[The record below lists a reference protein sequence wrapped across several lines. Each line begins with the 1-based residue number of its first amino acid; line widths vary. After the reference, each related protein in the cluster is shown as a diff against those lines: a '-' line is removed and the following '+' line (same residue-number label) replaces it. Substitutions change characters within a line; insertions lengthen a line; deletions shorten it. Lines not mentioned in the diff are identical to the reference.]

1 MENII
6 EVERKRIAALD
17 KKIEN
22 LQEKIVQK
30 HKEYNSLTEELQ
42 KLLDER
48 YPERNAERVKEA
60 LYDAYQKNDKSME
73 DVIELIQNPNVL
85 DYI

>member
-6 EVERKRIAALD
+6 EVERKRIETLD
-17 KKIEN
+17 KKIEK
-22 LQEKIVQK
+22 LQDKIVQK
-30 HKEYNSLTEELQ
+30 NKEYNALTGELQ

-60 LYDAYQKNDKSME
+60 LYDAYQKSDKSLE
-73 DVIELIQNPNVL
+73 DVIELIRNPDIL